1 MITCSSYLLS
11 NKISLDHLHYKSV
24 LNKFAGC
31 LIEKLEALNEG
42 IMFSL
47 KLYLM
52 CWMVVIIHDVTS
64 SKECIVFYSLW
75 KLSVELVFELKCQ
88 LSRLLLL
95 HLAVFLSFLNF
106 VWIYCGRSVFQ

>member
-47 KLYLM
+47 KLYLI